1 MSLIIPDEVL
11 EAARI
16 SAGELRQEVAILLY
30 QRERLT
36 LGQASDLAGMAQWQ
50 FQGLLA
56 SRQISIHYDVA
67 DFRADLKTIK
77 DLEDRDCSQ

>member
-77 DLEDRDCSQ
+77 DLEDR